1 MLPSENIFIKA
12 LAGLAW
18 APLTCLI
25 ATADVQDVH
34 GISGEWSGQT
44 PLWQACSYG
53 KPDEVR
59 RLMAAGADSEKVY
72 ISRRGI
78 ASALMVAQ
86 SVDVARILVEY
97 GANVNFVGE
106 EGKTP
111 LMGYLLHRPEAVK
124 FLLEQG
130 ANPNARDNKG
140 NTPLHHCTYN
150 AESARLLIEAGADVN
165 ARNEAGDTPLM
176 VQSGVG
182 LGGEETGRSEPV
194 VRLLI
199 DCGADLNIRNK
210 AGLNAL
216 DLAMT
221 LPDSWYGSNPVLPL
235 LQREGQTASLHA
247 QLVGAAAAGKV
258 GICKSLLRQGANP
271 NALGA
276 GAPNALAACMGTI
289 FEPGEH
295 ALELTEL
302 LLGAGANPN
311 LAATGIISACPYVR
325 GREKVLELLFRHCYD
340 LAMVDIIV
348 LRSVMTREQQRHDGA
363 VSDFLQMLLDNGAEP
378 GDDSSL
384 ADKLRTAIESG
395 NSPDIYHVQNCG
407 FWMNTRL
414 PGDVPAPFADGRNN
428 YAPAIVLAA
437 ALGKT
442 EAVRV
447 LLAMKCDVSIPD
459 AAGRTALE
467 YAAAAGHAEITKLLL
482 QAGATRI
489 SQALQLSEQYG
500 QRELHPCCNNPHNN
514 SQNRI
519 ILLRI

>member
-1 MLPSENIFIKA
+1 MMSTNHIFVKA
-12 LAGLAW
+12 LAALAW
-18 APLTCLI
+18 APLSCLV
-25 ATADVQDVH
+25 AVADVQDVH
-34 GISGEWSGQT
+34 GITGAWAGQT
-44 PLWQACSYG
+44 PLWQACFDG

-59 RLMAAGADSEKVY
+59 RLMAAGADPEKVY

-86 SVDVARILVEY
+86 SVEVARVLVEY

-111 LMGYLLHRPEAVK
+111 LMGSLLHRPDAVK
-124 FLLEQG
+124 YLLEHG

-150 AESARLLIEAGADVN
+150 AESARLLIVAGADVN
-165 ARNEAGDTPLM
+165 ARNEDGDTPLM

-194 VRLLI
+194 VRLLLKN
-199 DCGADLNIRNK
+199 GADLNIRNR

-221 LPDSWYGSNPVLPL
+221 LPDSWYGCNPVLPL

-258 GICKSLLRQGANP
+258 EICKSLLKQGADP
-271 NALGA
+271 NALGS
-276 GAPNALAACMGTI
+276 GAPNALAACMGSI

-295 ALELTEL
+295 AQELTEL
-302 LLGAGANPN
+302 LLAAGANPN
-311 LAATGIISACPYVR
+311 LAATSIMGACPYVR
-325 GREKVLELLFRHCYD
+325 GREKILEQLFRHGYD
-340 LAMVDIIV
+340 LAMVDIVV
-348 LRSVMTREQQRHDGA
+348 LRSVMNMEQRRHDGA
-363 VSDFLQMLLDNGAEP
+363 VSDFLQMLLDNGADP
-378 GDDSSL
+378 GDDAEL
-384 ADKLRTAIESG
+384 ADKLRSAVEQG
-395 NSPDIYHVQNCG
+395 NSADIYSVQNCG
-407 FWMNTRL
+407 FWMNTCL

-437 ALGKT
+437 ALGRT
-442 EAVRV
+442 EAVRI
-447 LLAMKCDVSIPD
+447 LLAMKCRVAAPD

-467 YAAAAGHAEITKLLL
+467 YAAAAGHAEIVKLLL
-482 QAGATRI
+482 QAGAARI
-489 SQALQLSEQYG
+489 SQALQLAEQYE
-500 QRELHPCCNNPHNN
+500 QTEVAA
-514 SQNRI
+514 
-519 ILLRI
+519 LLRKATL